1 MRMCTGGQEAGEAC
15 KRYEGTRACMHACM
29 HACVHACVRAGQ
41 RAHTHELLLL
51 PAPPLHPHPM
61 RVLLPSYSPFRS
73 PQPPS
78 LLLSRE
84 WSTRT
89 HSLRT
94 HMHTHSLTTRTQRV
108 ASPENKLE
116 HGCLSKIKVLLDD
129 GLPARQVCIVT
140 FATRLL
146 RLEHHGVRKTFV
158 RKTSVTS
165 QRLIR
170 SCSMTSCRRGR
181 SLVTDESFVSYA
193 FTDASVGAGHA

>member
-1 MRMCTGGQEAGEAC
+1 
-15 KRYEGTRACMHACM
+15 
-29 HACVHACVRAGQ
+29 
-41 RAHTHELLLL
+41 
-51 PAPPLHPHPM
+51 M

-73 PQPPS
+73 PQPPP

-84 WSTRT
+84 WYTRIHT
-89 HSLRT
+89 LRT
-94 HMHTHSLTTRTQRV
+94 HMHTHSLTTCAQRV

-170 SCSMTSCRRGR
+170 SCSMTSCRRR
-181 SLVTDESFVSYA
+181 PSLVADESLIHMHSPMHRWVRVIRNRSVSELES
-193 FTDASVGAGHA
+193 TRQKCVSECESDAACGLSRRSVTRRNSRPSGVWAC